1 MMKNFKEILTPA
13 IALFCICLVAALL
26 LGLTNSV
33 TYQKIADIAVQT
45 ENSARASVFPE
56 AEKFGE
62 NKTVTLDG
70 AEYSYNEALD
80 ADGSVIGYTFS
91 TASKGY
97 GGDVA
102 IMTGVNAD
110 GTINAIEVLDVSN
123 ETPGLGS
130 NAKKD
135 SFKSQFTGMS
145 GVIGVSTAS
154 KKTANSIDALTGATY
169 TSNGVANAV
178 NQALSLYEEIV
189 KGGAVNG

>member
-1 MMKNFKEILTPA
+1 MKNLKNILIPA

-33 TYQKIADIAVQT
+33 TYQKIADIAVET
-45 ENSARASVFPE
+45 ENNARASVFPM
-56 AEKFGE
+56 ADSFSD
-62 NKTVTLDG
+62 NKSVMLDG

-80 ADGSVIGYTFS
+80 ADGNIIGYTFS

-135 SFKSQFTGMS
+135 SFKNQFAGMS

-169 TSNGVANAV
+169 TSNGVTNAV

>member
-1 MMKNFKEILTPA
+1 MKNLKQIMVPA

-33 TYQKIADIAVQT
+33 TTEKIALIAVET
-45 ENSARASVFPE
+45 ENKARASVFPD
-56 AEKFGE
+56 ANGFSE
-62 NKTVTLDG
+62 NKSVTLDG
-70 AEYSYNEALD
+70 AEYSYNEAFD
-80 ADGSVIGYTFS
+80 ADGNVIGYTFS
-91 TASKGY
+91 TKSKGY

-135 SFKSQFTGMS
+135 SFKDQFSGMS
-145 GVIGVSTAS
+145 GIIGVSTAS
-154 KKTANSIDALTGATY
+154 KKAANSIDALTGATY
-169 TSNGVANAV
+169 TSNGVTNAV
-178 NQALSLYEEIV
+178 NLALSLYGEIA

>member
-1 MMKNFKEILTPA
+1 MKNFKEVLKPA
-13 IALFCICLVAALL
+13 IALFAICLVASLL

-33 TYQKIADIAVQT
+33 TVDKIAAIAVET
-45 ENSARASVFPE
+45 ENNARAAVFPE
-56 AEKFGE
+56 AADFSD
-62 NKTVTLDG
+62 NKTISLDG
-70 AEYSYNEALD
+70 TEYSYNEALD
-80 ADGSVIGYTFS
+80 ESGNVIGYTFS
-91 TASKGY
+91 TKSKGY
-97 GGDVA
+97 GGDVS
-102 IMTGVNAD
+102 IMTGVKAD

-135 SFKSQFTGMS
+135 SFKEQFTGMS

-154 KKTANSIDALTGATY
+154 KKAANSIDALTGATY
-169 TSNGVANAV
+169 TSNGVTNAV

>member
-1 MMKNFKEILTPA
+1 MKNFKEVLKPA
-13 IALFCICLVAALL
+13 IALFAICLVASLL

-33 TYQKIADIAVQT
+33 TVDKIAAIAVET
-45 ENSARASVFPE
+45 ENNARAAVFPE
-56 AEKFGE
+56 AADFSD
-62 NKTVTLDG
+62 NKTVKLDG
-70 AEYSYNEALD
+70 TEYSYNEALD
-80 ADGSVIGYTFS
+80 ESGNVIGYTFS
-91 TASKGY
+91 TTSKGY
-97 GGDVA
+97 GGDVS
-102 IMTGVNAD
+102 IMTGVKAD

-135 SFKSQFTGMS
+135 SFKEQFVGMS

-154 KKTANSIDALTGATY
+154 KKAANSIDALTGATY
-169 TSNGVANAV
+169 TSNGVTNAV